1 MPSLCGTGNHD
12 AWLMRYYITMP
23 GLYHARDWTQSFTHA
38 SKHSTAWVTPPA
50 VFDENPKFNFS
61 CKRRL
66 RWHHRKSRHGQLTSC
81 SPCRSLNVPRESP
94 VKEMQAIK
102 IRRAYESSAFI
113 YCLPE
118 SPFPSLRSWVITA
131 GQHRCLP
138 AWEQVPQVWR
148 GWTGL
153 SQRGLADGPYTPQW
167 VDKVCCY
174 RNQSPLR
181 AHE

>member
-1 MPSLCGTGNHD
+1 M
-12 AWLMRYYITMP
+12 
-23 GLYHARDWTQSFTHA
+23 
-38 SKHSTAWVTPPA
+38 
-50 VFDENPKFNFS
+50 
-61 CKRRL
+61 
-66 RWHHRKSRHGQLTSC
+66 
-81 SPCRSLNVPRESP
+81 
-94 VKEMQAIK
+94 KEMQAIK
-102 IRRAYESSAFI
+102 MRRAYESSAFI

-167 VDKVCCY
+167 VDRVCCY

-181 AHE
+181 AHEEGAMDLWESGREKALEQSLRIHHKVAGRPMNSVTECDRGSQKRCLLSPLKG